1 SRQAGQ
7 FSGGRSHPVTKMDTP
22 TPPRNVSGEPEGNAK
37 EKVSTEA
44 VDMSQTQSGVNVG
57 AFDSKSWSSIA
68 DILKEINDDCSQNL
82 NQSKVNEE
90 DASAQPEVP
99 QKTDEGAERIWTPP
113 GRRLTRSM
121 KLSSAELTRLHTKP
135 RAPRKANAKGCDM
148 KACGDEQVKKLNT
161 YARKNNRKPSA
172 KTKNSKTNDVDEPIP
187 QIVYPKPPYIGVP
200 PQWRTG
206 PLFETDFIDVTPFDK
221 EEWIRK
227 GPNTADAMGLRMLI
241 MKNKNERRY
250 DTYFCCRKEKVCSNK
265 ATPLLHSMSG
275 KFIGKSFADGEMGED
290 SMVDYFSQCVMQ
302 DDAVLRPECEGY
314 RIILPTF
321 LNHLIFC
328 ETVWPRDN
336 YDEKIPKDYIK
347 HRFSADQILNAKLVF
362 LPVHSGDHWAV
373 FCFNMYHGQIDI
385 LDSYAWPADWD
396 KWRWYDG
403 VCGRLRERINSIF
416 KRITKGRS
424 PDMSNWGFT
433 CVATP
438 KQVLLNDCA
447 FFDMLF
453 LERYIGLHRKFKP
466 EIDP

>member
-1 SRQAGQ
+1 
-7 FSGGRSHPVTKMDTP
+7 
-22 TPPRNVSGEPEGNAK
+22 
-37 EKVSTEA
+37 A

-135 RAPRKANAKGCDM
+135 RAPRKANAKG
-148 KACGDEQVKKLNT
+148 
-161 YARKNNRKPSA
+161 
-172 KTKNSKTNDVDEPIP
+172 
-187 QIVYPKPPYIGVP
+187 
-200 PQWRTG
+200 W

-227 GPNTADAMGLRMLI
+227 GPNTADATGLRMLI

-321 LNHLIFC
+321 LN
-328 ETVWPRDN
+328 
-336 YDEKIPKDYIK
+336 
-347 HRFSADQILNAKLVF
+347 VF

-438 KQVLLNDCA
+438 KQDLQQST
-447 FFDMLF
+447 
-453 LERYIGLHRKFKP
+453 
-466 EIDP
+466 